1 MLLLVLITI
10 LGKSKVFQTYFH
22 KNIVTLLCDFVFT
35 RANYS
40 IISGPHAAEGLSCY
54 HCGSIRHILKIGEL
68 EYGNI
73 LPCSNKNKGIEV
85 ECSNVKM
92 NDSQAVHV
100 GCIKGDTG

>member
-1 MLLLVLITI
+1 M
-10 LGKSKVFQTYFH
+10 
-22 KNIVTLLCDFVFT
+22 LCDFVFT

-92 NDSQAVHV
+92 NDSHAVHV